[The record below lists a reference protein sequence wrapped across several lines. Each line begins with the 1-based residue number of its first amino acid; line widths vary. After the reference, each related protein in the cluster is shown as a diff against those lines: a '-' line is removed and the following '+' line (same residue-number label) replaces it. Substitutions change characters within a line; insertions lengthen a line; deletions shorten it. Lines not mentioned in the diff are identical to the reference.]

1 MENKYEFILPFQK
14 KVVSLRA
21 ESSKVFDNPLKC
33 NLMSAQQID
42 FATYCIGNLSQRMGL
57 SQREVYNRLKRVGI
71 LSGYIIPAYDTLH
84 TFGKEYLMND
94 LLEYMREKGV
104 AE

>member
-1 MENKYEFILPFQK
+1 
-14 KVVSLRA
+14 
-21 ESSKVFDNPLKC
+21 
-33 NLMSAQQID
+33 MSTQQID
-42 FATYCIGNLSQRMGL
+42 FVTYCIGNLSQRMEL
-57 SQREVYNRLKRVGI
+57 PQREVYNRLHRAGI

-94 LLEYMREKGV
+94 LLDYMREKGV

>member
-1 MENKYEFILPFQK
+1 
-14 KVVSLRA
+14 
-21 ESSKVFDNPLKC
+21 
-33 NLMSAQQID
+33 MSAQQID

-57 SQREVYNRLKRVGI
+57 SQREVYNRLSRAGI

-94 LLEYMREKGV
+94 LLDYMREKGV